1 MIEVKKRDVVW
12 ELNMSRPPVNAI
24 SPELTAQLRD
34 AVRRAPGEG
43 ARALILSGQP
53 NMFSAGLDVVTLL
66 QLDREGMLAFW
77 RDFFDLMAAIARSPV
92 PVVAAITGH
101 SPAGGAVLSI
111 FCDYR
116 VMAASIDPAKPFRI
130 GLNEVQVGLTVPAV
144 IQAAFGRLIGAY
156 RAERM
161 MVQGAMISGEE
172 ALKIGMVD
180 ELVPV
185 SDVVGRAEAWCRAH
199 LALPPMAMSTTRRI
213 ARADLADLMG
223 DPARFPAEDFV
234 DSWFGEETQSTLRAL
249 VAKLKGKG

>member
-1 MIEVKKRDVVW
+1 MIEIKPRDAVW
-12 ELNMSRPPVNAI
+12 EINLNRPPVNAI
-24 SPELTAQLRD
+24 SPELTARLRD
-34 AVRRAPGEG
+34 AIRSAPGQG
-43 ARALILSGQP
+43 ARAIILSGQP

-66 QLDREGMLAFW
+66 ALDRDGMLAFW
-77 RDFFDLMAAIARSPV
+77 RDFFDLMAAIARCPV

-116 VMAASIDPAKPFRI
+116 VMAASVDPAKPFRI

-144 IQAAFGRLIGAY
+144 IQAAFARLVGAY
-156 RAERM
+156 RAERL
-161 MVQGAMISGEE
+161 MVAGAMIPGEE
-172 ALKIGMVD
+172 AVRIGLVD

-185 SDVVGRAEAWCRAH
+185 ADVVARAEAWCRAH
-199 LALPPMAMSTTRRI
+199 LALPPNAMATTRRI

-234 DSWFGEETQSTLRAL
+234 DAWFGEETQSTLKAL
-249 VAKLKGKG
+249 VAKLKGKA